1 MNERVL
7 IVGAVLAVAT
17 VFAGI
22 TLLIS
27 AELLVPG
34 VQFAQSGGAGR
45 LLFDPSVSEIL
56 EFAFPVRSFP
66 VWLQVHGYAGVA
78 TMAAVAAVI
87 FWQAGDG
94 GWRFGKVMAVATGW
108 PIVIISMSD
117 IVLNALYPYRRID
130 ADFLM
135 TGMPR
140 APDFLVAFLDWSQ
153 FGLMALV
160 GLWLQLAV
168 MTRLS
173 AHLPARAVI
182 ATLGLGAFAF
192 AFWASIAN
200 PALIWPVMIGLGIAS
215 VGLAG
220 LAIRDATAGV
230 GFALIGSASV
240 VGVGLLLADAG
251 ALWRPDTAGL
261 LADTTVAT
269 AELHYLAALP
279 LSCAL
284 MFGLVD
290 VLRLRIALWVQL
302 AHGAALTAAM
312 ILAMT
317 PQAQAGL
324 QGKPMAYPD
333 YPDAFEPFM
342 RAASNASFALFALW
356 AAGAAWILWQ
366 ALQARARTADQP

>member
-1 MNERVL
+1 MNERML
-7 IVGAVLAVAT
+7 IAVAVLAVAAI
-17 VFAGI
+17 FAGI

-34 VQFAQSGGAGR
+34 VQFARSGGTGDF
-45 LLFDPSVSEIL
+45 LLDPSMSEML
-56 EFAFPVRSFP
+56 EFMFPVRSFP
-66 VWLQVHGYAGVA
+66 VWLQVHGYAAVA

-87 FWQAGDG
+87 FWQAGNR
-94 GWRFGKVMAVATGW
+94 GWRFGRIMAVATGW
-108 PIVIISMSD
+108 PIVTIAMTD
-117 IVLNALYPYRRID
+117 IVVNALYPFRRID

-135 TGMPR
+135 TGVPR
-140 APDFLVAFLDWSQ
+140 APSLLDAFLNWSQ

-160 GLWLQLAV
+160 GIWLQLAV
-168 MTRLS
+168 MTRLC
-173 AHLPARAVI
+173 AHLPARGVI
-182 ATLGLGAFAF
+182 AALGLGAFTF

-200 PALIWPVMIGLGIAS
+200 PALIWPVMFGLAAAS
-215 VGLAG
+215 AGLAG
-220 LAIRDATAGV
+220 LAIREGTRGA

-251 ALWRPDTAGL
+251 ALWHPETAGL

-284 MFGLVD
+284 MFGLAD
-290 VLRLRIALWVQL
+290 VLRLRVTLWVQL

-317 PQAQAGL
+317 PQARAGL
-324 QGKPMAYPD
+324 QGKPKVYPD

-342 RAASNASFALFALW
+342 RAAGNASFALFALW
-356 AAGAAWILWQ
+356 AAGGAWIIWQ
-366 ALQARARTADQP
+366 AMQDRARAPDQA